1 MKKNVIRIISA
12 ILIFLMLFQT
22 AFASDK
28 EITKD
33 YSAKTISRVP
43 KQFQRMVN
51 GNWAVA
57 NGEFGNDGYFKYNQ
71 DDGKIKIKKYNIY
84 GEKLY
89 ETEYA
94 YKYAGKDKESLF
106 YARYCMP
113 HIRWINKKGDVFY
126 STYTI
131 RTLPLLKVDFSSK
144 VNLVKVDSKGNVVW
158 QKDFKSK
165 EVYLIRGMVET
176 EDGSLILGV
185 TRRIKWVGDGSDGYQ
200 ASLIKL
206 SADGEVINQV
216 DLTDGTYIIDNLA
229 YVAGKG
235 FFAMTSELTGEDDVE
250 RINRLSAFNDD
261 FELLWEYEIDG
272 SFYPWNKET
281 VSDYGYPILKKS
293 DEPYSRQEKTLIRL
307 DLNKNVV
314 SKNTFK
320 TSVENEY
327 IGDIFILDN
336 GEFIVEFK
344 SNNENNYKTARF
356 IHYSKD
362 NRNLGEVAIQGYKIE
377 QIIETKEE
385 RIFCCTNTISFD
397 EAGRADEE
405 ECVYTAFDKDWNLLW
420 QKGTKKS

>member
-229 YVAGKG
+229 YVSGKG

>member
-1 MKKNVIRIISA
+1 MRKNIIR
-12 ILIFLMLFQT
+12 
-22 AFASDK
+22 
-28 EITKD
+28 
-33 YSAKTISRVP
+33 TISVFLISILFLQSGFAKVEETQKSYAAETIGRVP
-43 KQFQRMVN
+43 KHFQKMVN
-51 GNWAVA
+51 GNWAIA
-57 NGEFGNDGYFKYNQ
+57 NGEFGNDGYFQYNQ
-71 DDGKIKIKKYNIY
+71 DDGKIEIKKYNIY

-126 STYTI
+126 STYTL

-158 QKDFKSK
+158 QKNFKSK
-165 EVYLIRGMVET
+165 EVYLIRGMIET

-206 SADGEVINQV
+206 SADGEIINQV

-235 FFAMTSELTGEDDVE
+235 FFAMTSELTGEDDVK

-272 SFYPWNKET
+272 SFYPWNKES

-293 DEPYSRQEKTLIRL
+293 DEPYSRQLKTLVRL
-307 DLNKNVV
+307 DFDKNVV

-327 IGDIFILDN
+327 IGDIFILDD

-344 SNNENNYKTARF
+344 INNESNYKTARF

-377 QIIETKEE
+377 KIIETTEE
-385 RIFCCTNTISFD
+385 RVFCCTNTISYD
-397 EAGRADEE
+397 ETGRADEE
-405 ECVYTAFDKDWNLLW
+405 ECVYTAFDRDWNLLW
-420 QKGTKKS
+420 QKGTKE

>member
-229 YVAGKG
+229 YVSGKG

-293 DEPYSRQEKTLIRL
+293 DEPYSRQKKTLIRL